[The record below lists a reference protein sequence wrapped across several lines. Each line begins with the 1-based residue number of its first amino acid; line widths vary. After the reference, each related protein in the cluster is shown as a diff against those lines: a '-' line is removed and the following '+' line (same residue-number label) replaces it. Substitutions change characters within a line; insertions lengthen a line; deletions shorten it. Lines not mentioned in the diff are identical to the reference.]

1 MNGTQG
7 KSRDLPESPHHSLC
21 QGLHE
26 CTVRKR
32 RVRTESLLDLTAPRG
47 RLDTRYHD
55 HRCRLLRSR
64 PMCPA
69 CRLEVNACEWTFWC
83 VVNEWT
89 AGVGTVRFVCV
100 ICVSR
105 VSSVCPGSPRSF
117 LTWEREAAGSGS
129 QGAASSESAAG
140 SGLLRGCGC

>member
-69 CRLEVNACEWTFWC
+69 CRLEVNACEWTFGC
-83 VVNEWT
+83 VVNVWT
-89 AGVGTVRFVCV
+89 SRAAGVGTGVGREVRLRDLCFPCV
-100 ICVSR
+100 QCVSR
-105 VSSVCPGSPRSF
+105 LPPEFFNLG
-117 LTWEREAAGSGS
+117 AGG
-129 QGAASSESAAG
+129 GRVGFAG
-140 SGLLRGCGC
+140 GGLF